1 MQPLAI
7 YTVSTTKTNHPFN
20 LTSSHRKVWRLEAA
34 QGGYPS
40 GAPTGH
46 QWCLEVKRGDMM
58 SMGISYPSL
67 VFFFS
72 LLQGDFFFEKAFWHF
87 LGCLIAI
94 HKMLLIYVFSCF
106 GQIVNHLYWR
116 NWFLRVVKRFMCPS
130 IHVDL
135 CLWPVFT
142 VVFASN
148 ADLFS
153 SKISFYSGAWDM
165 TYFR

>member
-67 VFFFS
+67 VIFFS
-72 LLQGDFFFEKAFWHF
+72 LLQGDFFFWKGF
-87 LGCLIAI
+87 LALFG
-94 HKMLLIYVFSCF
+94 MLNSYSQNV
-106 GQIVNHLYWR
+106 
-116 NWFLRVVKRFMCPS
+116 
-130 IHVDL
+130 VDL
-135 CLWPVFT
+135 CFQLFWADCESSLLKKLIFKSCEAFHVPIYSCWPMFV
-142 VVFASN
+142 AC
-148 ADLFS
+148 
-153 SKISFYSGAWDM
+153 IYCSFCI
-165 TYFR
+165 